1 MVKASDNKSKD
12 EGDRM
17 NATEEVEYY
26 RREYEAERLYQSLDP
41 HGEIPDD
48 IRLWREHWEQI
59 ERENK

>member
-1 MVKASDNKSKD
+1 MDTRTETELEQSRKSD
-12 EGDRM
+12 
-17 NATEEVEYY
+17 
-26 RREYEAERLYQSLDP
+26 EAERLYQSLNP